1 MQYVHNEIY
10 YLVYTAKNAWIVN
23 NCTLVTASIL
33 CFRLEVVVP
42 SGKVSTIQIVENNAM
57 AYLNLTNPVTVDIA
71 SNTIDLFISSSDAV
85 TVQGDANNIEI
96 TVDAT
101 NTTFEGLTF
110 NEMTAQLK
118 GSTSGSI
125 IGNWATFLIE
135 GELKSL
141 EGVVNMLDVSIN
153 GEGCENINVIA
164 NLQTCGG
171 ADDMVD
177 VPHTACTESTSVST
191 HSCNF

>member
-1 MQYVHNEIY
+1 VQYVYNEIC
-10 YLVYTAKNAWIVN
+10 VFYTAKYVWIVN

-33 CFRLEVVVP
+33 SSRLEVVVP
-42 SGKVSTIQIVENNAM
+42 PTQVSTIHIVDNNAIV
-57 AYLNLTNPVTVDIA
+57 YLNLTNPVTVDIA
-71 SNTIDLFISSSDAV
+71 SNTIDLFIFSSDAV
-85 TVQGDANNIEI
+85 TVQGDANNIEL

-101 NTTFEGLTF
+101 STTFEGLTF
-110 NEMTAQLK
+110 NDMTATIK

-164 NLQTCGG
+164 NMQTCGS
-171 ADDMVD
+171 ADDTVD
-177 VPHTACTESTSVST
+177 VPYTACTESTSVST